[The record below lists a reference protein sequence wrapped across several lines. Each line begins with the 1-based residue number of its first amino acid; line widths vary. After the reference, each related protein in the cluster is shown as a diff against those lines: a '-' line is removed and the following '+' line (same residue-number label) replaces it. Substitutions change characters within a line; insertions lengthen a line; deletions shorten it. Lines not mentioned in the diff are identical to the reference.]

1 MVIYLII
8 CPQQYKP
15 GTFSSLPIV
24 KRKRG
29 NQGTKSKI
37 QYKDAICA
45 FDIETTRLPDI
56 EQSIM
61 YVWMFHVKQ
70 SDLTIVGR
78 TWEEFDAFL
87 KQLVNELGESS
98 LCIFVH
104 NLSYEFQ
111 FLRAI
116 YSFLPEEVFA
126 VENRKVLKCTM
137 YDKHIEF
144 RCSYLHSNMS
154 LAEYTKKMG
163 VKHQKLSGE
172 EFDYNKTR
180 YPWTPLSEKELQYCV
195 HDVIGLCEAIE
206 TEMLAD
212 GDNLYTFPL
221 TSTGYVRRDAKKA
234 MRNVSPSFVKT
245 QLPDIEVYKM
255 CREAFRG
262 GDTHANRYYAGR
274 TLKNV
279 KSADRSSS
287 YPDVQCNCEFP
298 VSEFFRAGAIDF
310 DRLMHIITV
319 RKKAVLMRISI
330 TNLRLTDE
338 FWGCPYLSRDKCR
351 RIENG
356 VYDNGRILSAN
367 YLETTITD
375 VDLRIIIDQYSF
387 DDLCAFDV
395 AYARYGKLPKPLVAE
410 TIAYYKAKTE
420 LKNVTGQE
428 IYYMKSKNKLNSIY
442 GMMAQDPVKQ
452 SIIFK
457 NGDWESGNEEMAD
470 LLETSNRKAFL
481 CYQWGVWVTAWA
493 RFRLQEGIK
502 LAGDN
507 FVYCDTDSVKYIGEI
522 DWTEYNKK
530 RIEDSLKSGAYAT
543 DPAGITH
550 YMGVYEF
557 DGEYAE
563 FKTLGAKKYA
573 YTYKGSEE
581 THVTI
586 AGVNKR
592 KGGKELDKFGGLD
605 AFKPGFVFTESGG
618 TESVYN
624 DHPEIGTICRD
635 GREIAITPNIV
646 IRDSTYTLGITAE
659 YENILKN
666 AHELL
671 TFGQDY
677 DILTLSETTENNTE
691 QKKGTENNENRR
703 K

>member
-1 MVIYLII
+1 MPVA
-8 CPQQYKP
+8 
-15 GTFSSLPIV
+15 
-24 KRKRG
+24 KRNRG
-29 NQGTKSKI
+29 NQGTKTKI
-37 QYKDAICA
+37 KYKDAICA
-45 FDIETTRLPDI
+45 FDIETTRFPDI
-56 EQSIM
+56 EQSIL
-61 YVWMFHVKQ
+61 YVWMFHLKQ
-70 SDLTIVGR
+70 LDLTIVGR
-78 TWEEFDAFL
+78 TWEEYDKLL
-87 KQLVNELGESS
+87 KQVLEELEDNT
-98 LCIFVH
+98 LCIYVH

-116 YSFLPEEVFA
+116 YNFSQDEVFA
-126 VENRKVLKCTM
+126 VDKRKVLKCTM
-137 YDKHIEF
+137 YDSRIEY

-154 LAEYTKKMG
+154 LAEYAKKMG
-163 VKHQKLSGE
+163 VAHQKLSGDE
-172 EFDYNKTR
+172 YDYTKTR
-180 YPWTPLSEKELQYCV
+180 YPWTPLTDKELQYCT

-206 TEMLAD
+206 TEMKAD
-212 GDNLYTFPL
+212 GDNLYTYPL

-234 MRNVSPSFVKT
+234 MRTVSQSYVKN

-274 TLKNV
+274 VIKNV

-298 VSEFFRAGAIDF
+298 VSEFFRAGPMDF
-310 DRLMHIITV
+310 DRLIHLITV
-319 RKKAVLMRISI
+319 RKKAVLMRVAI

-351 RIENG
+351 RIERG
-356 VYDNGRILSAN
+356 VFDNGRILSAD

-395 AYARYGKLPKPLVAE
+395 AYARYGKLPKPLIAE

-420 LKNVTGQE
+420 LKNVSGQE

-452 SIIFK
+452 SIIFAD
-457 NGDWESGNEEMAD
+457 GDWKSGEESMDE
-470 LLETSNRKAFL
+470 LLDASNRKAFL

-493 RFRLQEGIK
+493 RYRLQEGIK

-522 DWTEYNKK
+522 DWAEYNKQL
-530 RIEDSLKSGAYAT
+530 IADSLKSGAYAT

-550 YMGVYEF
+550 YMGVYES

-573 YTYKGSEE
+573 YTYKEGGE

-592 KGGKELDKFGGLD
+592 KGGKELDKYGGLK
-605 AFKPGFVFTESGG
+605 AFEPGFVFTEAGG

-635 GREIAITPNIV
+635 GHEIAITPNVV

-659 YENILKN
+659 YEKVLEN

-677 DILTLSETTENNTE
+677 DILTMSSND
-691 QKKGTENNENRR
+691 KKPTH
-703 K
+703 